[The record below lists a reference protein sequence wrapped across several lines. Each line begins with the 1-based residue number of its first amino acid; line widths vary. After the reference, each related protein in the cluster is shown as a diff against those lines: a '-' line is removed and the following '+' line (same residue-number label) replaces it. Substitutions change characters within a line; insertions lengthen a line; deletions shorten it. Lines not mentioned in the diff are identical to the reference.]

1 MLAIAVL
8 LPIALVIAREPTVA
22 RIRVVLITVVGTW
35 LLSTVLFVLLLHDP
49 SSIFTLYFFFLIV
62 VPALSVPAAALL
74 ATRLA
79 GAKDQLVAAFI
90 LGVVGWFVGVVV
102 AVVIDELCV
111 TVLLPRY
118 TWDYAEALAAP
129 ASYAAVA
136 ALIACTGAR
145 RTA

>member
-8 LPIALVIAREPTVA
+8 LPIALLIAPEPTFA
-22 RIRVVLITVVGTW
+22 RIRNVVVTALGTW

-62 VPALSVPAAALL
+62 VPALSVPAAAVL

-79 GAKDQLVAAFI
+79 GAKGQLVSAVI
-90 LGVVGWFVGVVV
+90 LGVIGWFAGVVV
-102 AVVIDELCV
+102 AVLIDELCV
-111 TVLLPRY
+111 AALVPRY

-129 ASYAAVA
+129 ASYAALA
-136 ALIACTGAR
+136 ALTACIGGR
-145 RTA
+145 RTP